1 MTVRGLEKVPA
12 AADKA
17 RPSLCCANAPLTVF
31 EIPGET
37 VSVVLPAPETILPVY
52 ICGVGEPG
60 GVPGTNPSPFA
71 GKPFDNHPQSRNTR
85 PLLRV
90 LPRSLKVPSG
100 RSP

>member
-12 AADKA
+12 AATKA
-17 RPSLCCANAPLTVF
+17 NPSLCCANAPLTVF

-37 VSVVLPAPETILPVY
+37 VSIVLPAPETILPVY

-71 GKPFDNHPQSRNTR
+71 GKPFDNHPQSRNTLA
-85 PLLRV
+85 LLRV
-90 LPRSLKVPSG
+90 LPSKWKLPVP